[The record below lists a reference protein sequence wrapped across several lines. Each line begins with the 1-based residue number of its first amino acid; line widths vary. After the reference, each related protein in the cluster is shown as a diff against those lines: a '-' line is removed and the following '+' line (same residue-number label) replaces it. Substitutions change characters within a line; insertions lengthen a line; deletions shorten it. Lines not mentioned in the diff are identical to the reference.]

1 MKNLKIKQYN
11 MAMVIAGSIGAAAS
25 LVGGIF
31 GSISANSRAKA
42 AAKKKKFLEDK
53 LQGLQDDRQDIIN
66 PYENVTNLSGM
77 LSNPMAQLGV
87 ATQAAEIQIEE
98 ADISLANTLD
108 TIRSTGA
115 SAGGATALAQAALQ
129 SKKGVAA
136 SIEQQEAQN
145 EKARAQGEANL
156 QQQKMSEAQR
166 IQQADVAGQ
175 SFVFDQTERREV
187 SELNRVQN
195 QIDGE
200 AAAEVQARSDQMG
213 AITGAI
219 GGIGSMASSYMSGQ
233 AAIGSAT
240 GSTMGPTNT
249 GSNSSYTI
257 GGSIYDKLPKTTNFG
272 G

>member
-31 GSISANSRAKA
+31 GSIGANSRARAA
-42 AAKKKKFLEDK
+42 AAKKELLEKKLVQ
-53 LQGLQDDRQDIIN
+53 LQGDRQDIIN
-66 PYENVTNLSGM
+66 PYKNVTDLSGM

-87 ATQAAEIQIEE
+87 ATQAAEMQVEE

-129 SKKGVAA
+129 SKKGVSAN
-136 SIEQQEAQN
+136 IEQQEAQN

-175 SFVFDQTERREV
+175 SFVFDQTERRQV

-219 GGIGSMASSYMSGQ
+219 GGIGGMASSYMSGQ
-233 AAIGSAT
+233 ASIKSAIAGAPRISDPNMFK
-240 GSTMGPTNT
+240 SFLN
-249 GSNSSYTI
+249 
-257 GGSIYDKLPKTTNFG
+257 
-272 G
+272 

>member
-1 MKNLKIKQYN
+1 

-31 GSISANSRAKA
+31 GSIGANSRAKA

-175 SFVFDQTERREV
+175 TFVFDQTERRQV
-187 SELNRVQN
+187 SELNRVQS

-213 AITGAI
+213 AITGAL
-219 GGIGSMASSYMSGQ
+219 GGIGGMASSYMSGQ
-233 AAIGSAT
+233 ASIKSAIAGAPGRTSDPNMFK
-240 GSTMGPTNT
+240 SFLN
-249 GSNSSYTI
+249 
-257 GGSIYDKLPKTTNFG
+257 
-272 G
+272 